1 MLDSAKLGRES
12 PHKMEDKRGSILNK
26 VIIHLILIGLILAIF
41 VTATAGKINSRG
53 VRQQVL
59 EKEVALLID
68 SAIPGMDF
76 EIRKLNIN
84 GVVNRVELRGGKVH
98 IGLENLVS
106 FVGYPY
112 FSKYSVSVAEE
123 GDKFIVKIR

>member
-1 MLDSAKLGRES
+1 MALISVLRG
-12 PHKMEDKRGSILNK
+12 KRGSILNQ

-76 EIRKLNIN
+76 EIRRVYLNGI
-84 GVVNRVELRGGKVH
+84 VNSVELRGGRVH
-98 IGLENLVS
+98 IGVEGYDS

-123 GDKFIVKIR
+123 GDKFVVKIR